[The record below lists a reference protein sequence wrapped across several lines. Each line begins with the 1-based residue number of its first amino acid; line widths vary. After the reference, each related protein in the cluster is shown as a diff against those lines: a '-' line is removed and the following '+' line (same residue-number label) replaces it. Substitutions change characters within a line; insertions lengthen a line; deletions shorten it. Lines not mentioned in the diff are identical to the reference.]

1 MEVKTDNTNEMT
13 LLEHALIAARRERQA
28 AEEAYNEVQRVYIN
42 AKKRMQ
48 DAQTRF
54 EGLSNRRTEYL
65 FDVRDALLPASLRA
79 QPGWYKA
86 EIVSA
91 ELSRFGS
98 HLLTVKFR
106 LPSGHH
112 LTLNYIV
119 YDGGSPAEQERGRE
133 QFLLLVDATSIDC
146 NENSTLQDI
155 LQLMI
160 GRQVMIDYRG
170 DGGKTI
176 PAITH
181 IGHFWHA
188 PPATGK
194 LPRSGRH
201 RQRRRCCQYPC
212 TGTAL

>member
-1 MEVKTDNTNEMT
+1 MEVKTDNANEMT

-65 FDVRDALLPASLRA
+65 FDVRDALLPASLHA

-91 ELSRFGS
+91 ELLRFGS

-106 LPSGHH
+106 LPTGHH

-119 YDGGSPAEQERGRE
+119 YDGESPAEQERGRE
-133 QFLLLVDATSIDC
+133 QFLLLVDATGIAS

-155 LQLMI
+155 LPLMI
-160 GRQVMIDYRG
+160 GCQVMIDYRG

-181 IGHFWHA
+181 VGHFWHT
-188 PPATGK
+188 PPATG
-194 LPRSGRH
+194 
-201 RQRRRCCQYPC
+201 Q
-212 TGTAL
+212 AAA